1 DGVVHR
7 TVVIQ
12 GLHHLRDRRALLAD
26 GAVDT
31 DQVAALAVDNGVE
44 RDRGL
49 AGLAVANDEL
59 ALATADGDH
68 RVDGFQ
74 PSGHGLFHGLAV
86 DNARSE
92 ALDRNVLVGVD
103 RAFVINGLA
112 ERVDHSTD
120 HRIAHRHAHDA
131 AGALDLVAF
140 FDFRVLTQEHHANLV
155 FFQVHG

>member
-1 DGVVHR
+1 DAQRVALGVAEVLAHGAGRVWRNVLHRSWVGSRSRDDDGVVHR

-86 DNARSE
+86 DN
-92 ALDRNVLVGVD
+92 
-103 RAFVINGLA
+103 
-112 ERVDHSTD
+112 
-120 HRIAHRHAHDA
+120 
-131 AGALDLVAF
+131 
-140 FDFRVLTQEHHANLV
+140 
-155 FFQVHG
+155 